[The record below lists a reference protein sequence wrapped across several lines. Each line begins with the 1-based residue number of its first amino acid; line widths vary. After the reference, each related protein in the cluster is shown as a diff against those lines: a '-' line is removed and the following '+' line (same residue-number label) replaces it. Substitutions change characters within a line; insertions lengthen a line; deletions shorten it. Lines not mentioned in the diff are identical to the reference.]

1 MRIVARLK
9 ATLALSAW
17 GAAAL
22 LVAHSAEAAE
32 APSMA
37 RQAEIAFWNAIS
49 SSSNPADFENYL
61 MHYPSGEYAGLA
73 QRRLQSLKAPAGLGA
88 PVAAAPAGPPDPFEM
103 AVVGP
108 PPAAPA
114 TPAATELRML
124 PAEGTF
130 RVITNTY
137 LRASPIKNSKII
149 ESLKV
154 GDDVSVTAKSSAAD
168 WYRAQ
173 ARGSEGYVA
182 AAALVETT
190 ALEETEWRRISAR
203 PSVATIGAFLKQFP
217 DGRRTGEATALLE
230 LLNRAPSVAGKMTVD
245 QEISTHTGDTGATM
259 SRRCNSILERSQLGE
274 PIADADRVFL
284 SANCH

>member
-9 ATLALSAW
+9 AALALSAW

-22 LVAHSAEAAE
+22 LLAHSAEAAE
-32 APSMA
+32 APSIA
-37 RQAEIAFWNAIS
+37 RQAEIAFWNAIA
-49 SSSNPADFENYL
+49 SSSNPGDFEDYL
-61 MHYPSGEYAGLA
+61 AHYPSGEYAGLA
-73 QRRLQSLKAPAGLGA
+73 QRRLQSLKAPAGPGA
-88 PVAAAPAGPPDPFEM
+88 PAAAAPIGPPDPFEM
-103 AVVGP
+103 AVVAP
-108 PPAAPA
+108 PPVAPA
-114 TPAATELRML
+114 IPGATEPRML

-130 RVITNTY
+130 RVISSTY
-137 LRASPIKNSKII
+137 LRVLPVKNSKII
-149 ESLKV
+149 ESLKA

-190 ALEETEWRRISAR
+190 ALEETEWQRISAR
-203 PSVATIGAFLKQFP
+203 PSVATIGVFLKQFP
-217 DGRRTGEATALLE
+217 NGRRTGEATALLE
-230 LLNRAPSVAGKMTVD
+230 LLHKAPSAAGKLMTD
-245 QEISTHTGDTGATM
+245 QGISTHTGDTGAAM